1 MDPVNFHKVLRELR
15 LEENLTQED
24 ISNLLHIDR
33 SNIANYERGK
43 RLPSIE
49 SLIKI
54 AEFFDVSLDYLILGK
69 RSGGQRGEET
79 EVVVPQEAM
88 RELMADNT
96 ALMEEQLRLADIV
109 AQKEEEIKVLKNY
122 QNSLKEYNNFLEAKI
137 KLLESQVLKDDSES
151 L

>member
-1 MDPVNFHKVLRELR
+1 MDGVNFYKVLKELR

-54 AEFFDVSLDYLILGK
+54 AEFFNVSLDHLILG
-69 RSGGQRGEET
+69 RRFGGEKGEEG
-79 EVVVPQEAM
+79 EIYSQETI

-96 ALMEEQLRLADIV
+96 ALMEEQLRLSEIV
-109 AQKEEEIKVLKNY
+109 AQKEEEIKILKNY
-122 QNSLKEYNNFLEAKI
+122 LNSVKDYNNFLEGKI
-137 KLLESQVLKDDSES
+137 NSIENQIIKGASE
-151 L
+151 

>member
-1 MDPVNFHKVLRELR
+1 MDGVNFYKVLKELR

-43 RLPSIE
+43 RLPSLE

-54 AEFFDVSLDYLILGK
+54 AEFFNVSLDYLILGK
-69 RSGGQRGEET
+69 RFGAEKGEEG
-79 EVVVPQEAM
+79 EVYSQETF

-96 ALMEEQLRLADIV
+96 ALMEEQLRLSEIV
-109 AQKEEEIKVLKNY
+109 AQREEEIKILKNY
-122 QNSLKEYNNFLEAKI
+122 LNSIKEYNSFLEGKVNSLENQII
-137 KLLESQVLKDDSES
+137 KVDSE
-151 L
+151 

>member
-1 MDPVNFHKVLRELR
+1 MDGVNFYKVLKELR

-54 AEFFDVSLDYLILGK
+54 AEFFNVSLDYLILGK
-69 RSGGQRGEET
+69 RYGAEKGEEG
-79 EVVVPQEAM
+79 EIYSQETF

-96 ALMEEQLRLADIV
+96 ALMEEQLRLSEIL
-109 AQKEEEIKVLKNY
+109 AQREEEIKVLKNY
-122 QNSLKEYNNFLEAKI
+122 LNSIKEYNNFLEGKI
-137 KLLESQVLKDDSES
+137 NSIENQIIKGSSE
-151 L
+151 